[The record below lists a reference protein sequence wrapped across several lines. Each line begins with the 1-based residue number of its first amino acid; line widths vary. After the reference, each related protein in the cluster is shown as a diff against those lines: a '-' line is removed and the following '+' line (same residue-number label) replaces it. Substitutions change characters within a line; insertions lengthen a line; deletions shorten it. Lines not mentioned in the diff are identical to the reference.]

1 MTTRTLDL
9 ANVISSDATF
19 TGDKT
24 FSGDIT
30 FSGDVVPSTPLSH
43 RNLIINGAMQVS
55 QRGTSFTT
63 ASGYGDYTLDRFTSA
78 HTQTGKFTIAQ
89 VEDGPTGFKNSLKV
103 TSSSAYTVGASED
116 FLIRHKIEGTNC
128 IPLEQ
133 GTSNA
138 KSVTLSF
145 YVKSSLTGTFAVSF
159 QNSANDRHYIATYTI
174 SSANTWERKTISLT
188 LDTSGTWLTTTGI
201 GLTIAFS
208 LGVGSNLD
216 GTAGAWAA
224 GNKLST
230 SGSVDLVSTNGATW
244 FLTGV
249 QLELGDN
256 ATPFEHRSYA
266 DELHRSMRYFEQ
278 LMTSI
283 STQDFLCSGFNY
295 SASQPQGVIRFE
307 VEKRATPTM
316 GYTTGIAYQ
325 ATGGNTRINIT
336 PSFYVPSPKAVMIY
350 ASTSGLTA
358 GQGVNLSNRDDGSGK
373 VFANAEL

>member
-30 FSGDVVPSTPLSH
+30 FSGDVIPSTPLSH
-43 RNLIINGAMQVS
+43 RNLVINGAMQVS

-89 VEDGPTGFKNSLKV
+89 VEDGPAGFKNSLKV

-201 GLTIAFS
+201 GLIIAFS

-256 ATPFEHRSYA
+256 ATPFEHRSYGE
-266 DELHRSMRYFEQ
+266 ELARCQRYHCRGRGSSNDIEDASVPSVNFPVAMR
-278 LMTSI
+278 TGPSCTI
-283 STQDFLCSGFNY
+283 SDYSGNSGKMSRYAGTQTTVS
-295 SASQPQGVIRFE
+295 SAS
-307 VEKRATPTM
+307 ATTDA
-316 GYTTGIAYQ
+316 IFLIQHNSESA
-325 ATGGNTRINIT
+325 NRVWLLI
-336 PSFYVPSPKAVMIY
+336 YVA
-350 ASTSGLTA
+350 
-358 GQGVNLSNRDDGSGK
+358 D
-373 VFANAEL
+373 AEL